1 MSLEQSDRCKST
13 ASGCV
18 MLPLPSPNCSTKLPP
33 FTSSDGLWSWTIDL
47 HVVEVVQQ
55 DPNISGGYRIKVFC
69 TATDQNDPSSERA
82 VTWGGGVRFDEL
94 DYDSSC
100 ELSDG
105 NRFLKKQYLM
115 DRLVPFRN
123 YLHEYG
129 FSYNFHVI
137 VTQSVP
143 IPEHPKLSASG
154 PARLSKSLCSL
165 FNSGLMSDVKL
176 CSEGHEIAA
185 HRIILAARSEYF
197 KVKFKPEWDGD
208 SVAIDLPLP
217 VLKEMINY
225 IYTGDLGDDVDMIK
239 LLIAA
244 DRYLVTDLCDEITE
258 RLPQSL
264 VSQNKPAA
272 SVFCDLLKT
281 SVILNSSPSL
291 RSIALQFFKSHRDE
305 VLQSKDWAEFQADN
319 RQVAAESLLDMY
331 NLPD

>member
-1 MSLEQSDRCKST
+1 MSLKQSVRCKST
-13 ASGCV
+13 ASGSV
-18 MLPLPSPNCSTKLPP
+18 NLPLPPPNCSAKLPP
-33 FTSSDGLWSWTIDL
+33 FTSSDGLWSWTFDL
-47 HVVEVVQQ
+47 HVEEVERQ
-55 DPNISGGYRIKVFC
+55 DPNISRGYRIKVFC

-94 DYDSSC
+94 DIDSSC

-105 NRFLKKQYLM
+105 TRFLKKQYLM
-115 DRLVPFRN
+115 DPIVSFPY

-129 FSYNFHVI
+129 FSYNVYVI

-143 IPEHPKLSASG
+143 IPKPSASG

-165 FNSGLMSDVKL
+165 LNSGLMSDVKL
-176 CSEGHEIAA
+176 CTEGHEIAA
-185 HRIILAARSEYF
+185 HRNILAARSEYF
-197 KVKFKPEWDGD
+197 KVQFKPEWDGD
-208 SVAIDLPLP
+208 SVALDVPLP

-225 IYTGDLGDDVDMIK
+225 IYTGDLRDDVDMIE

-272 SVFCDLLKT
+272 SVLCDLLKT

-291 RSIALQFFKSHRDE
+291 RSIALHYFKSHRDE